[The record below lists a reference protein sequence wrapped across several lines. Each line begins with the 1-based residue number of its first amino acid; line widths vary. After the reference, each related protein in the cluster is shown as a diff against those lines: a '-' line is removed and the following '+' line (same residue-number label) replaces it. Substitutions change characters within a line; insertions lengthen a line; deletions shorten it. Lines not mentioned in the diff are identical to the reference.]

1 MSIENSSQ
9 SRLNQIEAYESQLK
23 EYNKH
28 FENLLNE
35 LSLDLENVKIQQQEI
50 KSLVNCPFNPAH
62 KVPSKSFGRHF
73 RKCELKFHGI
83 HNELGRRK
91 KLPSSNFFYQNSPS
105 VISLNKEELQQISE
119 IKEGPLSLTVDQR
132 LQKYEKEIGMC
143 DQIREQ
149 HQQQKKDIYQNFD
162 QVWEAIQKMKE
173 QSQGQKTREEL
184 LAEQRDYKRRRK
196 SYRAKNIKITQRTP
210 TQVHRDIIAAYMEDF
225 KLLAQFEASQQDQ
238 IELPPKSF

>member
-1 MSIENSSQ
+1 M
-9 SRLNQIEAYESQLK
+9 
-23 EYNKH
+23 NKGL
-28 FENLLNE
+28 FVL
-35 LSLDLENVKIQQQEI
+35 LSLIYL
-50 KSLVNCPFNPAH
+50 S
-62 KVPSKSFGRHF
+62 SFINASF
-73 RKCELKFHGI
+73 PILT
-83 HNELGRRK
+83 
-91 KLPSSNFFYQNSPS
+91 
-105 VISLNKEELQQISE
+105 EELQQISE

-162 QVWEAIQKMKE
+162 QVWETIQKMKGTYLECFLRVFFSLMIFLHFVIFIE

-210 TQVHRDIIAAYMEDF
+210 TQVKYYLMY
-225 KLLAQFEASQQDQ
+225 LLN
-238 IELPPKSF
+238 P